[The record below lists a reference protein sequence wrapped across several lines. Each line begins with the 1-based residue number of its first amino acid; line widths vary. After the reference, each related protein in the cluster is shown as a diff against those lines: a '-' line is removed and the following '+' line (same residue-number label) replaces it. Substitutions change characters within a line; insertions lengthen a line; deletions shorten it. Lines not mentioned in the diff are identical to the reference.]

1 MMRLFIIFIL
11 SSGCYPLI
19 AQENCAPF
27 SESATR
33 LFYIQR
39 TGNSDT
45 IVYDAN
51 TANNGQFQKN
61 NPVIIYWK
69 RSDKNG
75 QKEGLNYLQRTRAYG
90 IKHHPSGHANEYLF
104 HLIAYPQRNFLLKND
119 DCGHPAVLLTLA
131 GKEAYVKRIFIA
143 LEPTRFGLIPTIY
156 YIEIF
161 GVDVQTGEA
170 AYEKLKP

>member
-1 MMRLFIIFIL
+1 MRTFIIFVL
-11 SSGCYPLI
+11 SLGSYPLM

-51 TANNGQFQKN
+51 TGDHGQFQKN

-69 RSDKNG
+69 RTDKNG
-75 QKEGLNYLQRTRAYG
+75 LKEGLNYLQRTRAYG
-90 IKHHPSGHANEYLF
+90 IKHVPAGSINEYYF
-104 HLIAYPQRNFLLKND
+104 HLIAYPQRNFLLKTD

-131 GKEAYVKRIFIA
+131 GKEAYVKRIFID
-143 LEPTRFGLIPTIY
+143 LEPAKLGLIPTIH

-170 AYEKLKP
+170 VYEKLRP